1 MKILSFGSMNIDN
14 TYSVDEFVQ
23 PGETMTAKN
32 LSKFCGG
39 KGLNQSI
46 ALASAGA
53 DVAHFGCVGEDGDIL
68 LCLKA
73 VVSIPIQ

>member
-39 KGLNQSI
+39 KGLNQ
-46 ALASAGA
+46 
-53 DVAHFGCVGEDGDIL
+53 
-68 LCLKA
+68 
-73 VVSIPIQ
+73 

>member
-46 ALASAGA
+46 ALASAGGGRCS
-53 DVAHFGCVGEDGDIL
+53 FRRVGEDGDITFRY
-68 LCLKA
+68 A
-73 VVSIPIQ
+73 